1 MKKRVLI
8 IDDDKELCALMK
20 KCVEQEELSAIIAH
34 GGVEGLRLAD
44 ENKNSG
50 SLSLVILD
58 VMMPDIDGFQVL
70 KKIRESSNIPVLML
84 TAKSDEDDKVSGLRL
99 GADDYLTKPFSINEL
114 MARVN
119 SLIRRYTTLNPTME
133 RDLDCIVL
141 KKMLIDKGNRI
152 VLVNDI
158 PVALTGKE
166 FDLLSFLASNKG
178 RVFTKKQI
186 YMQVWEEEYAFDDS
200 NIMSFISKLRK
211 KIEPEPEHPF
221 YILTVRGVGYRFN
234 KEA

>member
-1 MKKRVLI
+1 MNNVLI
-8 IDDDKELCALMK
+8 IDDDKKLCSLMK
-20 KCVEQEELSAIIAH
+20 KCVEQENLSAIIAN
-34 GGVEGLRLAD
+34 GGVEGLCMFD

-70 KKIRESSNIPVLML
+70 KKIRETSNIPVLML
-84 TAKSDEDDKVSGLRL
+84 TAKSGEDDKVSGLRL
-99 GADDYLTKPFSINEL
+99 GADDYLTKPFSISEL
-114 MARVN
+114 MARIN
-119 SLIRRYTTLNPTME
+119 SLIRRYTTLNPTFE
-133 RDLDCIVL
+133 TNTDCITLQGMV
-141 KKMLIDKGNRI
+141 IDKANRT
-152 VLVNDI
+152 VSVNDI
-158 PVALTGKE
+158 PVELTGKE

-186 YMQVWEEEYAFDDS
+186 YTQVWEEEYAFDDS

-211 KIEPEPEHPF
+211 KIEPAHDHPF

>member
-1 MKKRVLI
+1 MNNVLI
-8 IDDDKELCALMK
+8 IDDDKELCSLMK
-20 KCVEQEELSAIIAH
+20 KCVEQENLSAIIAH

-44 ENKNSG
+44 ENKNSC
-50 SLSLVILD
+50 SLVILD

-70 KKIRESSNIPVLML
+70 KKIRETSNMPVLML

-119 SLIRRYTTLNPTME
+119 SLIRRYTTLNPTFIT
-133 RDLDCIVL
+133 DTDYITL
-141 KKMLIDKGNRI
+141 KGMVIDKANRM
-152 VLVNDI
+152 VSVNDI
-158 PVALTGKE
+158 PVELTSKE

-186 YMQVWEEEYAFDDS
+186 YMQVWEEEYAYDDN

-211 KIEPEPEHPF
+211 KIEPDPEHLF